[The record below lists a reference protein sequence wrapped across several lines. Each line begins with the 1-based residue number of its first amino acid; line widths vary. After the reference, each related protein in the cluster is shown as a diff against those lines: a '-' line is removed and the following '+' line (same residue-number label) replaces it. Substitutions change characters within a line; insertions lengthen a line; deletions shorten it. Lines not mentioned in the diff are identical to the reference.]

1 MLSKL
6 KATLDKR
13 YGAEWPHLE
22 LETISLDLGVVLT
35 PVMLSQLTILRAVGD
50 HPHMFENDASY
61 FLRFVEAAN
70 AHVVDPTVAYMPN
83 VLELAW
89 GLIELKRILPGLEY
103 SNAIHTI
110 CHYIL
115 QDEGFGFAPPPFDFI
130 TAPFENQWES
140 DEQKADR
147 AKAIRLYALAMER
160 M

>member
-22 LETISLDLGVVLT
+22 LETISLDLGAVLT
-35 PVMLSQLTILRAVGD
+35 PVMLSQLTILRTLGE
-50 HPHMFENDASY
+50 HPHLFESDASY

-70 AHVVDPTVAYMPN
+70 SHAIDPTVAYMPN

-89 GLIELKRILPGLEY
+89 GLIELKRILPELEY
-103 SNAIHTI
+103 SNAIKTI

-115 QDEGFGFAPPPFDFI
+115 QDEGFGSAPPPFDFI

-140 DEQKADR
+140 PEQKENR
-147 AKAIRLYALAMER
+147 AKAIRMYALAMENV
-160 M
+160 

>member
-13 YGAEWPHLE
+13 YGADWPHLE
-22 LETISLDLGVVLT
+22 LETISMDLGHVLT
-35 PVMLSQLTILRAVGD
+35 PVMLSQLTVLRALGE

-61 FLRFVEAAN
+61 FLRFIEAAN

-89 GLIELKRILPGLEY
+89 GLIELKKMLPGLEY
-103 SNAIHTI
+103 SNTI
-110 CHYIL
+110 KTVCHYIL
-115 QDEGFGFAPPPFDFI
+115 RDEGFGFAPPPFDFI
-130 TAPFENQWES
+130 TEPFENQWET
-140 DEQKADR
+140 DEQKESR
-147 AKAIRLYALAMER
+147 ARAIRLYALAMED

>member
-22 LETISLDLGVVLT
+22 LETISLDLGFVLT
-35 PVMLSQLTILRAVGD
+35 PVMLSQLTILRAVGE
-50 HPHMFENDASY
+50 HPQLFENDASY

-70 AHVVDPTVAYMPN
+70 AHAVDPTVAYMPN

-89 GLIELKRILPGLEY
+89 GLMELKRILPGLEY
-103 SNAIHTI
+103 SNAIQTI
-110 CHYIL
+110 CRYIL
-115 QDEGFGFAPPPFDFI
+115 NDEGFEAFPPPFDFL
-130 TAPFENQWES
+130 AQDSESRWES
-140 DEQKADR
+140 EEQKENR